1 MTELTGPESHLHLQS
16 FHVGRAGRGVGLSAE
31 QVEGEEGEVE
41 HVGGGETVVRQA
53 GQITEQGNSLILSE
67 VQGSATSLLAQ
78 FCQEDKK

>member
-1 MTELTGPESHLHLQS
+1 MTQTFREFYLQS
-16 FHVGRAGRGVGLSAE
+16 FDVCSGGGRVGLPAE